1 MSTYFIVIILV
12 FFSCLLATKTFQK
25 NYALTSNESV
35 NYTKTTATNFF
46 LFITVAVLTFVAA
59 FRYSVGTDY
68 NSYSFG
74 FINYVNSFSSFKD
87 IFNITD
93 EPGFA
98 LLCRIAS
105 IIYNDSISM
114 FVIAAILTIVPFLYS
129 TYKETASFTYIT
141 LLYIFCGRWHGCFNG
156 IRQYLAATIIYL
168 GRHYITERKIFKY
181 LFVCFLAFLFHRS
194 AIFCVLL
201 YFVYNE
207 KFSIKRL
214 LIIVAGSIVLALNYD
229 AIFSFVGWLDN
240 KEFIQNDYS
249 TASVNILRV
258 LVQCCPAIL
267 AVYSVLKKGTK
278 QEINNKQVF
287 YVYMLIANAAIFIA
301 MSDSAYLTRL
311 GVYTAAF
318 VPLGLEYITRD
329 ISKKYYNVLRY
340 LIVIFYLM
348 FWLYEISNSSS
359 LNNFQWYFN
368 K

>member
-12 FFSCLLATKTFQK
+12 FVSCLLATKTFQK

-35 NYTKTTATNFF
+35 NYTKTTATKYL

-68 NSYSFG
+68 NNYSFG
-74 FINYVNSFSSFKD
+74 FQNYVNSFSSFKD
-87 IFNITD
+87 IFNIND

-105 IIYNDSISM
+105 IVYNESISM

-129 TYKETASFTYIT
+129 TYKETTSFTYIT
-141 LLYIFCGRWHGCFNG
+141 LLYIFCGRWHGSFNG

-168 GRHYITERKIFKY
+168 GRHYITERKFFKY
-181 LFVCFLAFLFHRS
+181 LLICFLAFLFHRS

-201 YFVYNE
+201 YFIYDE
-207 KFSIKRL
+207 KFSLKRL
-214 LIIVAGSIVLALNYD
+214 FIIIAASIVLALNYD
-229 AIFSFVGWLDN
+229 TIFSFIGWLDD
-240 KEFIQNDYS
+240 KEFVQSAYS
-249 TASVNILRV
+249 SASVNILRI

-267 AVYSVLKKGTK
+267 AIYLALKK
-278 QEINNKQVF
+278 EINKNQVF
-287 YVYMLIANAAIFIA
+287 YVYMLVANAAIFIA

-329 ISKKYYNVLRY
+329 ISKKYFNVLRY
-340 LIVIFYLM
+340 LIVIFYFL
-348 FWLYEISNSSS
+348 FWLYEVSNSSS